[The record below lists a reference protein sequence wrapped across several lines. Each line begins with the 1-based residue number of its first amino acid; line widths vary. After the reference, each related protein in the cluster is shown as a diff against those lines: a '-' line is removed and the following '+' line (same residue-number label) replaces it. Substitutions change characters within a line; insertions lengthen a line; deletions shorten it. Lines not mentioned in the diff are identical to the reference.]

1 MVSSM
6 IKKVL
11 HLATVAISPVIAK
24 PHSKC
29 TAGTLLIPNG
39 TISSVQ
45 HHVAGDVIPLPNTVA
60 SCGGPN
66 FKANITADLCRI
78 VISVSTSDSSS
89 VRIEAWLPDDWNK
102 RLLATGTGGIGGCI
116 DFPTVQNGAQ
126 LGFASF
132 GTNTGHDGEQGFDF
146 FLNQPEVIN
155 DFGHRGIHVEAVVA
169 KQIVQQYYGKKASKS
184 YYQGCSTG
192 GRQGLQNAQL
202 YPDDFDGILAGAP
215 GIDWLHIVASK
226 GILARRIGWPDLTSD
241 AYVRPEQWKA
251 IVAKQIELLDPLDG
265 VEDGIIDNP
274 AAHAIDPVIMACG
287 TGLFNSSI
295 CLKPQQV
302 ASVRAA
308 YEPLAD
314 SEGNIVYPGF
324 ALGADTSVFSA
335 NQVNGTADLNYKVL
349 QDFWRGAVY
358 NDSTWTPHNFTVKDM
373 DFAIKLNPGGVNA
386 AEGELQKFYAKGG
399 KIISYHGQADQ
410 TITPKLPAEYYAKVQ
425 ANINATL
432 EDMHSFYRLFF
443 VPGMY
448 HCSGGPG
455 AFDIG
460 QVYPLKK
467 DRLTAEENVLLALTK
482 WVEEDQEPET
492 IIGARFGSSG
502 TPDKAKVQRK
512 YCPYPY
518 ESRWDGSGN
527 TTKADSW
534 YCKLPGA

>member
-1 MVSSM
+1 MVSP
-6 IKKVL
+6 KDKTL
-11 HLATVAISPVIAK
+11 LCLATLAVSPVLSK
-24 PHSKC
+24 SHSKC
-29 TAGTLLIPNG
+29 SVKSLLIPNG
-39 TISSVQ
+39 TIASAQ
-45 HHVAGDVIPLPNTVA
+45 HHSVGDVIPLPNTVA
-60 SCGGPN
+60 SCGGPS
-66 FKANITADLCRI
+66 FKANITADLCR
-78 VISVSTSDSSS
+78 VVVNVSTSDSSS
-89 VRIEAWLPDDWNK
+89 VRIEAWLPDSWNK

-155 DFGHRGIHVEAVVA
+155 DFGHRGIHVEAKVA
-169 KQIVQQYYGKKASKS
+169 KQIAEQYYGRKALKS

-215 GIDWLHIVASK
+215 GIDWLHIVTSK

-241 AYVRPEQWKA
+241 VYVRPEQWKA

-274 AAHAIDPVIMACG
+274 AAHALDPAIMACG
-287 TGLFNSSI
+287 TGLLNSSL

-335 NQVNGTADLNYKVL
+335 NRVNGTAELNYKVL

-373 DFAIKLNPGGVNA
+373 DFAVKLNPGGVNA
-386 AEGELQKFYAKGG
+386 AEGDLQKFHAKGG

-425 ANINATL
+425 ANLNATL
-432 EDMHSFYRLFF
+432 DDMHSFYQLFF

-467 DRLTAEENVLLALTK
+467 DRLTAKENVLLALTK

-492 IIGARFGSSG
+492 IVGAKFDSNGASVKAIGE
-502 TPDKAKVQRK
+502 RK

-518 ESRWDGSGN
+518 ESKWDGSGN

-534 YCKLPGA
+534 RCKLPGV

>member
-1 MVSSM
+1 MSHTLS
-6 IKKVL
+6 KVL
-11 HLATVAISPVIAK
+11 CGLSALAVSAFAEPN
-24 PHSKC
+24 SKC
-29 TAGTLLIPNG
+29 SADSISIPDAIVDSINRHTL
-39 TISSVQ
+39 
-45 HHVAGDVIPLPNTVA
+45 GDAIPLPNTVA
-60 SCGGPN
+60 SCGGST
-66 FKANITADLCRI
+66 FKVNITSNLCR
-78 VISVSTSDSSS
+78 VVVNVTTSTSSST
-89 VRIEAWLPDDWNK
+89 RIEAWLPDDWNT

-116 DFPTVQNGAQ
+116 DYRFVQNGAH

-155 DFGHRGIHVEAVVA
+155 DFGHRGIHVEAQVA
-169 KQIVQQYYGKKASKS
+169 KQIVKQYYGKKASKS

-202 YPDDFDGILAGAP
+202 YPEDFDGILAGAP

-226 GILARRIGWPDLTSD
+226 GILARRLGWPDLESD
-241 AYVRPEQWKA
+241 AYVRPEQWQA
-251 IVAKQIELLDPLDG
+251 IVAKQIEMLDPLDG
-265 VEDGIIDNP
+265 VKDGIIDNP
-274 AAHAIDPVIMACG
+274 AAHAFDPAIMACG
-287 TGLFNSSI
+287 TQDLNSSL

-314 SEGNIVYPGF
+314 SEGRIIYPGF
-324 ALGADTSVFSA
+324 SLGADTSVFSA
-335 NQVNGTADLNYKVL
+335 NQINGTADLTYKVL

-386 AEGELQKFYAKGG
+386 AEAKLDKFYDKGG

-410 TITPKLPAEYYAKVQ
+410 TITPKLLAEYYTKVQ
-425 ANINATL
+425 SNLNATL
-432 EDMHSFYRLFF
+432 EEMQSFYRHFF
-443 VPGMY
+443 IPGMY

-460 QVYPLKK
+460 QVYPMDD
-467 DRLTAEENVLLALTK
+467 DRLNAGENVLLALTK
-482 WVEEDQEPET
+482 WVEDGEEPANLV
-492 IIGARFGSSG
+492 GAKYDTSG
-502 TPDKAKVQRK
+502 KATAYRK

-518 ESRWDGSGN
+518 ESKWHGSGN

-534 YCKLPGA
+534 DCVMPGL

>member
-432 EDMHSFYRLFF
+432 ENMHSFYRLFF

>member
-1 MVSSM
+1 MFSSM
-6 IKKVL
+6 GTKFL
-11 HLATVAISPVIAK
+11 CLTTLAVSPVLCK
-24 PHSKC
+24 SQSKC
-29 TAGTLLIPNG
+29 SVQSFLLPNG
-39 TISSVQ
+39 TIASAQ
-45 HHVAGDVIPLPNTVA
+45 HHSVGDDISLPNTVA

-78 VISVSTSDSSS
+78 VVNVSTSDSSS

-116 DFPTVQNGAQ
+116 DFPSVQNGAQ

-146 FLNQPEVIN
+146 FLNQPEAIN
-155 DFGHRGIHVEAVVA
+155 DFGHRGIHVEVVVA
-169 KQIVQQYYGKKASKS
+169 KQIVERYYGQQVSKS

-192 GRQGLQNAQL
+192 GRQGLHNAQL

-226 GILARRIGWPDLTSD
+226 GILARRIGWPGLTSD

-274 AAHAIDPVIMACG
+274 AAHGFDPMILACG
-287 TGLFNSSI
+287 TGLFNSSL
-295 CLKPQQV
+295 CLKPKQV
-302 ASVRAA
+302 ASVRSA
-308 YEPLAD
+308 YEPLVD
-314 SEGNIVYPGF
+314 SEGNILYPGF

-335 NQVNGTADLNYKVL
+335 NQVNGTAEMNYKVL
-349 QDFWRGAVY
+349 QDFWHGAVY
-358 NDSTWTPHNFTVKDM
+358 NDSSWTPHNFTAKDM

-386 AEGELQKFYAKGG
+386 AEGELQTFYAKGG

-425 ANINATL
+425 ANLNAAL

-467 DRLTAEENVLLALTK
+467 DRLTVKENVLLALTK

-492 IIGARFGSSG
+492 IVGAKFGSSEAPG
-502 TPDKAKVQRK
+502 KATAQRK

-518 ESRWDGSGN
+518 ESKWDGSGN

-534 YCKLPGA
+534 HCKPPGA

>member
-1 MVSSM
+1 MSSPFQ
-6 IKKVL
+6 
-11 HLATVAISPVIAK
+11 T
-24 PHSKC
+24 HS
-29 TAGTLLIPNG
+29 L
-39 TISSVQ
+39 
-45 HHVAGDVIPLPNTVA
+45 
-60 SCGGPN
+60 
-66 FKANITADLCRI
+66 RI
-78 VISVSTSDSSS
+78 D
-89 VRIEAWLPDDWNK
+89 AWLPDDWNK

-116 DFPTVQNGAQ
+116 DFPTIQNGAQ

-169 KQIVQQYYGKKASKS
+169 KQIVEQYYGKKASKS
-184 YYQGCSTG
+184 YYQGCSPG
-192 GRQGLQNAQL
+192 GRQGPQNAQL

-215 GIDWLHIVASK
+215 GIDWLHIVASE
-226 GILARRIGWPDLTSD
+226 GILARRIGWPDLTSE

-274 AAHAIDPVIMACG
+274 PAHALDPVIMACG
-287 TGLFNSSI
+287 NGLLNSSF
-295 CLKPQQV
+295 CLKPRQV
-302 ASVRAA
+302 ASVRTA

-335 NQVNGTADLNYKVL
+335 NQVNGAAELNYKVL
-349 QDFWRGAVY
+349 QDFWRGTVY

-386 AEGELQKFYAKGG
+386 AEGELQEFYAKGG

-410 TITPKLPAEYYAKVQ
+410 TITPKLSAEYYAKVQ
-425 ANINATL
+425 ANLNATL
-432 EDMHSFYRLFF
+432 QDMHSYCRLFF
-443 VPGMY
+443 VPG
-448 HCSGGPG
+448 
-455 AFDIG
+455 I
-460 QVYPLKK
+460 
-467 DRLTAEENVLLALTK
+467 LTAEENILLALTK

-492 IIGARFGSSG
+492 VVGAKFGSSEAPG
-502 TPDKAKVQRK
+502 KATAQRK

-518 ESRWDGSGN
+518 ESKWDGSGN
-527 TTKADSW
+527 TTRADSW
-534 YCKLPGA
+534 RCKLPGV